1 MTPTTPTASR
11 DQEVVICG
19 AGPTGLTLSILLS
32 RFGIR
37 HLVIDR
43 RETVSGLPRARGIN
57 HRTGEIWQLLGL
69 GEALRSA
76 TLPPEWLERMV
87 YQETLA
93 GPLIGTVETPGNL
106 PGVSSHLTPS
116 DTYCISQDRTDALLA
131 RHAATYREASIRF
144 STEFVGLRQ
153 RPDGVDL
160 TLRTGAGEEHIR
172 AAWLIGCDGTASDV
186 RAAAEIPRV
195 RLATMDS
202 FVNAHFV
209 ADLRR
214 WTQNRKAVLLW
225 NMREGVE
232 GVFGPLDGENYWRC
246 QINFDPAQDAPDS
259 WTADKVMARI
269 RTMIGATGADMPS
282 AELRSFYPF
291 EVRAGLA
298 AHFVSGR
305 ILLAG
310 DAAHQIPPH
319 GALGMN
325 TGVQTA
331 HNLAWKLA
339 AVIKGEASGC
349 LLESYEAE
357 RREVA
362 ERVIGHAISNYERV
376 VRIRKKGTPEQRRD
390 NVRGARGYGNA
401 LGLDLGVHYSRG
413 ALIAEEQGGPYGEEP
428 STEYLPTAA
437 PGWRAPHFWVRRAAG
452 RISSIA
458 LSDGCFALLAGRDG
472 DAWVAAARDL
482 DVSRLYAG
490 TVGPSGDIV
499 PDEQVFEDLYGLDRT
514 GCVLIRPDGHVA
526 FRSRTCPADPRA
538 ALMRVVEAIGLA
550 DVEVVSRPRAHITP
564 A

>member
-1 MTPTTPTASR
+1 MGRAPTTASR
-11 DQEVVICG
+11 QHDVVICG

-37 HLVIDR
+37 HLVIER
-43 RETVSGLPRARGIN
+43 KETEGGVPRARGIN

-69 GEALRSA
+69 GDALRSA

-93 GPLIGTVETPGNL
+93 GPLVGTVETPGDR
-106 PGVSSHLTPS
+106 PGASSHLTPS
-116 DTYCISQDRTDALLA
+116 DSYCISQDRTDVLLA
-131 RHAATYREASIRF
+131 RHAATYEEASIRF
-144 STEFVGLRQ
+144 GTEFAGVRR
-153 RPDGVDL
+153 RPDAVDV
-160 TLRTGAGEEHIR
+160 TVRTGAGEEHIR

-186 RAAAEIPRV
+186 RAAADIPRV
-195 RLATMDS
+195 QLATLDS

-209 ADLRR
+209 ADLGR
-214 WTQNRKAVLLW
+214 WTENRKAVLLW
-225 NMREGVE
+225 NMQEGAE
-232 GVFGPLDGENYWRC
+232 GVFGPLDGGSYWRC

-259 WTADKVMARI
+259 WTAEKVMARI
-269 RTMIGATGADMPS
+269 RTMIGAADADMPPI
-282 AELRSFYPF
+282 ELRSFYPY
-291 EVRAGLA
+291 EVRAALA
-298 AHFVSGR
+298 SHFMSGR

-339 AVIKGEASGC
+339 AVIRGDASAR
-349 LLESYEAE
+349 LLESYETE

-376 VRIRKKGTPEQRRD
+376 VRIRRKGTPEQRRD

-401 LGLDLGVHYSRG
+401 FGLDIGVHYSRG
-413 ALIAEEQGGPYGEEP
+413 GAFVAEEQAGPCAEEDI
-428 STEYLPTAA
+428 TMYVPTAA
-437 PGWRAPHFWVRRAAG
+437 PGWRAPHFWVRREAG

-482 DVSRLYAG
+482 GGGPAVHAV
-490 TVGPSGDIV
+490 TVGPEGDIV
-499 PDEQVFEDLYGLDRT
+499 PEEQVFEDLYGIEHS

-538 ALMRVVEAIGLA
+538 ELAHVFEAIGFA
-550 DVEVVSRPRAHITP
+550 QSFVKI
-564 A
+564 